1 MRSFF
6 AQFKFL
12 GLVLLI
18 VSAVI
23 ISLFYNALQP
33 KEILPVYQPA
43 MVNFE
48 LVDSTLQHVKKYHT
62 IADFALTNQNGKLV
76 TQKDY
81 ENKIY
86 IADFFFTTCPTICPI
101 MTKNMAGIQDKILN
115 DEDVMLLSH
124 SVTPDIDS
132 VPQLKKYALE
142 KGVKDNKW
150 NLVTGDKRQI
160 YELARKSYMAV
171 KTDGDGGPYDM
182 IHTENFIL
190 VDKERRIRGFYDGT
204 DSEEM
209 KKLLSDLEILK
220 SSYTD
225 Q

>member
-6 AQFKFL
+6 AKFKFF
-12 GLVLLI
+12 GIVLLI

-115 DEDVMLLSH
+115 DDDVMLLSH

-132 VPQLKKYALE
+132 VPQLKKYAME
-142 KGVKDNKW
+142 KGVKDSKW

-171 KTDGDGGPYDM
+171 KSDGDAGPYDM

-204 DSEEM
+204 NTEEM
-209 KKLLSDLEILK
+209 EQLLSDLKILK
-220 SSYTD
+220 SSYEE
-225 Q
+225 